1 MKRLLI
7 LILCLSL
14 LGGCISFPAMA
25 GKKAK
30 AADGPTSTPVRT
42 DGPAATEAPVK
53 TTAEPAPAAEAP
65 ASATEA
71 PTAEPT
77 VQPTPAPT
85 AAPTPEPTAPP
96 VQTYTGT
103 YFRFDAPGSWLRAG
117 ISDGVYLYP
126 DPNDTRHTFLIYEE
140 ISNTMKLTE
149 RTADLMLL
157 FAPQESITAMV
168 EGALTSSGMTGFAL
182 SPVDIHKSELHG
194 ITCYQGASTIT
205 IEGETYDFTGHIFI
219 RKDKLALLIW
229 VGDEVR
235 YTDELKIVHGSL
247 ETVR

>member
-30 AADGPTSTPVRT
+30 AADGPTLAPVQT
-42 DGPAATEAPVK
+42 DGPAATAEPPAPDPAPVAEA
-53 TTAEPAPAAEAP
+53 TAAP
-65 ASATEA
+65 ASL
-71 PTAEPT
+71 
-77 VQPTPAPT
+77 
-85 AAPTPEPTAPP
+85 P

-126 DPNDTRHTFLIYEE
+126 DPSDTRHTFLIYEE
-140 ISNTMKLTE
+140 IPNAMKLTE

-194 ITCYQGASTIT
+194 ITCYQGASTIA

-219 RKDKLALLIW
+219 RKDKLVLLIW

-235 YTDELKIVHGSL
+235 YADELKIVHGSL
-247 ETVR
+247 QAVR

>member
-30 AADGPTSTPVRT
+30 AADGPTLAPVQT
-42 DGPAATEAPVK
+42 DGPAATAEPPAPDPAPVAEA
-53 TTAEPAPAAEAP
+53 TAAP
-65 ASATEA
+65 ASL
-71 PTAEPT
+71 
-77 VQPTPAPT
+77 
-85 AAPTPEPTAPP
+85 P

-140 ISNTMKLTE
+140 IPNTMKLTE

-194 ITCYQGASTIT
+194 ITCYQGASTIA

-219 RKDKLALLIW
+219 RKDKLVLLIW

-235 YTDELKIVHGSL
+235 YADELKIVHGSL
-247 ETVR
+247 QAVR

>member
-14 LGGCISFPAMA
+14 QGGCISFPALA

-30 AADGPTSTPVRT
+30 AADGPTAAPVQT
-42 DGPAATEAPVK
+42 DGPAATAEPPAPDPAPVAEA
-53 TTAEPAPAAEAP
+53 TAAP
-65 ASATEA
+65 ASL
-71 PTAEPT
+71 
-77 VQPTPAPT
+77 
-85 AAPTPEPTAPP
+85 P

-103 YFRFDAPGSWLRAG
+103 YFRFDAPGSWLRAI

-126 DPNDTRHTFLIYEE
+126 DPNDTRHTFLLYEE
-140 ISNTMKLTE
+140 IPNTMKLTE

-168 EGALTSSGMTGFAL
+168 EGALTSNGMTGFTL
-182 SPVDIHKSELHG
+182 SPVDIRRSELNT
-194 ITCYQGASTIT
+194 IPCYWGASTIAM
-205 IEGETYDFTGHIFI
+205 EGETYDFTGHIFI

-235 YTDELKIVHGSL
+235 YIDELKIVHGSL
-247 ETVR
+247 EAVR

>member
-30 AADGPTSTPVRT
+30 AADGPTLAPVQT
-42 DGPAATEAPVK
+42 DGPAATAEPPAPDPAPVAEA
-53 TTAEPAPAAEAP
+53 TAAP
-65 ASATEA
+65 ASL
-71 PTAEPT
+71 
-77 VQPTPAPT
+77 
-85 AAPTPEPTAPP
+85 P

-140 ISNTMKLTE
+140 IPNTMKLTE

-182 SPVDIHKSELHG
+182 SPVDIHKIELNG
-194 ITCYQGASTIT
+194 IPCHQGASTIA

-219 RKDKLALLIW
+219 RKDKLVLLIW

-235 YTDELKIVHGSL
+235 YADELKIVHGSL
-247 ETVR
+247 QAVR